1 MYIMF
6 TSLRLLGFRHQEYVG
21 GVSYVSV
28 DQSAKSNRGIVV
40 ASEKG
45 VLAVLSPGDGSISK
59 SHDYHMT
66 MLPKLGKHNMT
77 C

>member
-1 MYIMF
+1 MIIRM
-6 TSLRLLGFRHQEYVG
+6 RLLGYRRQEYVG

-45 VLAVLSPGDGSISK
+45 VLAVLSPGDGSISE
-59 SHDYHMT
+59 SHDNHMT
-66 MLPKLGKHNMT
+66 MLAIKKKQPHF
-77 C
+77 